1 MVPGGSN
8 SLTRPRFTELQYPK
22 MSIKQDRAAQHEES
36 IPGGGTVADEPG
48 EVVKILVAEDSA
60 TVRRLVCARLA
71 ADGYDVIEAEDGA
84 EALQLTVSERPMAL
98 VLDKVMPKIDG
109 FEVVRQLRQRGDT
122 RTLPIVMLT
131 ERTGDDDV
139 VGGLKL
145 GVDEYMPKPFSPR
158 ELSVRLARLLER

>member
-1 MVPGGSN
+1 MLSEAGVP
-8 SLTRPRFTELQYPK
+8 T
-22 MSIKQDRAAQHEES
+22 
-36 IPGGGTVADEPG
+36 
-48 EVVKILVAEDSA
+48 KILVAEDSA

-84 EALQLTVSERPMAL
+84 EALELTLSEQPTAL
-98 VLDKVMPKIDG
+98 VLDKVMPKVDG

-122 RTLPIVMLT
+122 KALPIVMLT
-131 ERTGDDDV
+131 ERTSDDDV
-139 VGGLKL
+139 VGGLNL